1 MIVNVINSGITES
14 ASNVFAGMSLAEACG
29 QLQANVSDALN
40 EMNMSILLNEHLYL
54 RENGED
60 ISYVNEGKLADL
72 KNKITGAVDKVI
84 SQVSQLWDKLVSWVQ
99 DRVEDVRM
107 AFARA
112 KVNKDKAQKACA
124 AGFEFPTGLTIKNVK
139 DEDIEKI
146 IAKIDDTDYD
156 SPDKEKSEFKLDTY
170 ITPMT
175 SATNSE
181 LNDAF
186 QNVFNTEHTTIG
198 RIRTAKKTSIEA
210 LNALKKEVKGSD
222 DSDKSEQVKKINKQ
236 CRNISAY
243 SSLAIKAYHT
253 NIDASVKLLQT
264 AVRTNSALNKI
275 SKNNEKL
282 EKKSEKFAQKY
293 SKTSESAIFTDDR
306 FFKA

>member
-84 SQVSQLWDKLVSWVQ
+84 SQVSQLWDKLVGWVQ

-146 IAKIDDTDYD
+146 IAKIDDIDYD

-198 RIRTAKKTSIEA
+198 RIRAAKKTSIEA

-264 AVRTNSALNKI
+264 AVKTNSVLNKL
-275 SKNNEKL
+275 SKNN
-282 EKKSEKFAQKY
+282 EKFAQKY